1 MNGDRLKRARE
12 MKGWTQQDL
21 ADAAKVTQT
30 AIARIEQNVLAPSEQ
45 LVQQIAAV
53 TGFPVPF
60 FYQENTVDF
69 PLGSLLF
76 RQHMT
81 LKSRERDQI
90 LQTAWATY
98 VLYDHM
104 AQKLKLMPLR
114 LPRVQDED
122 EKTAASLTRNAL
134 GIGPDGPVRNLV
146 NKLEKAG
153 VVVLSIPLDIHGH
166 DAFSL
171 WADRRAVI
179 VLSHGKPGDRQRF
192 TAAHEV
198 GHLVQHYILWGSHDE
213 VEKEAND
220 FAAELLLP
228 EEAMREVLVKPITL
242 SSLAEL
248 KPRWGVSVRAL
259 IDRAYQLKVITS
271 DQRKYL
277 YKQIRLQWDG
287 REPANLDIEPER
299 PRALRQMAEV
309 LYSTKSGAISYA
321 KLARDTAMPVSLV
334 AEILEAHAPQQVGP
348 KPVAQIRHF
357 PRTVLTEHPADNE
370 LEQAM

>member
-12 MKGWTQQDL
+12 IKGWTQTEL
-21 ADAAKVTQT
+21 AEAVGVTQ
-30 AIARIEQNVLAPSEQ
+30 AAVARIEQNLLTPSDQLEQQLA
-45 LVQQIAAV
+45 LKL
-53 TGFPVPF
+53 GFPVSF
-60 FYQENTVDF
+60 FHQENTVDF

-104 AQKLKLMPLR
+104 AQKLRMMPLR
-114 LPRVQDED
+114 LPRIQDED
-122 EKTAASLTRNAL
+122 VKTAASLTRNAL
-134 GIGPDGPVRNLV
+134 GIEPDVPVRNLV
-146 NKLEKAG
+146 NRLEKAG
-153 VVVLSIPLDIHGH
+153 VVVLTIPLDIHGH

-171 WADRRAVI
+171 WSDRRAVI

-192 TAAHEV
+192 TVGHEV
-198 GHLVQHYILWGSHDE
+198 GHLVQHYILWGSHDQ

-220 FAAELLLP
+220 FCSEFLLP
-228 EEAMREVLVKPITL
+228 EDAMREVLVKPITL

-248 KPRWGVSVRAL
+248 KPRWGASVSAF
-259 IDRAYQLKVITS
+259 IERAYQLSIITT

-277 YKQIRLQWDG
+277 YKQVHLQWKG
-287 REPANLDIEPER
+287 QEPSNLNIEPER
-299 PRALRQMAEV
+299 PRALRKMAEV
-309 LYSTKSGAISYA
+309 LYGTKNGSISYA
-321 KLARDTAMPVSLV
+321 KLAKDTAMPVSLV
-334 AEILEAHAPQQVGP
+334 AEILDVHAAPQVGP

-357 PRTVLTEHPADNE
+357 PRTDLTEHDDE
-370 LEQAM
+370 LEHAM